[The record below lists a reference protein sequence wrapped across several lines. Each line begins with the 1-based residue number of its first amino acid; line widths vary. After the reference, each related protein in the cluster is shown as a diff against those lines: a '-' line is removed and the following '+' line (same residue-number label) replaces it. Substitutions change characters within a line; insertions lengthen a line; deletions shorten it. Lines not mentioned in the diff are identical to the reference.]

1 MHGSSV
7 LLALAIVPGVAA
19 AQTTTPTPGTTYTVV
34 DYGTN
39 QVGVMLGT
47 DTSWSNDTPSFR
59 VTLQSGHDVLGN
71 DQFALGGNMPIT
83 FVTEGH
89 DEFGISTNNTALEFP
104 PSLRL
109 RLWPNNTVRLYV
121 EVGLGLLWLVTN
133 ESTDFY
139 TNEDSDLGFMT
150 RSALGLEIGK
160 PSGFML
166 LVEPLGTRTYWMGD
180 TYGRVGFMIGGGL
193 RM

>member
-1 MHGSSV
+1 MRALCGV
-7 LLALAIVPGVAA
+7 LALAILPDAAA
-19 AQTTTPTPGTTYTVV
+19 AQTAVTSAPNYTVV
-34 DYGTN
+34 DYGTS

-47 DTSWSNDTPSFR
+47 DTSWSERSPTFR
-59 VTLQSGHDVLGN
+59 VTLQSGHDVFGN
-71 DQFALGGNMPIT
+71 DQFAIGGNMPIT
-83 FVTEGH
+83 YVTEGSE
-89 DEFGISTNNTALEFP
+89 EFGISTNNVAFEFP

-121 EVGLGLLWLVTN
+121 EIGVGLVWLWRN
-133 ESTDFY
+133 QSTDFY
-139 TNEDSDLGFMT
+139 TNEDEDLGFMT

-166 LVEPLGTRTYWMGD
+166 LVEPLGTRTYWLSD
-180 TYGRVGFMIGGGL
+180 SYGRVGIMIGGGL